1 MTVKS
6 KPGKTTPPPPEEQQ
20 DLPEDELNDLE
31 DLPVNELDE
40 LLLADI
46 ELPDIPDEPD
56 DEVLALEVQDL
67 ENLAREEPL
76 DLLDHPA
83 LMVELSEDP
92 VRLYLKEIGGIDLLD
107 TDREFW
113 LATRMEAVRRIETLS
128 RGHPLAWDE
137 AGASKRRT
145 RAEKSPFSPS
155 YLPRLLRRA
164 GDRLETRVGGYTSPA
179 ACLPRPGVDPLRSPD
194 AAPYLGC

>member
-1 MTVKS
+1 MSSTTW
-6 KPGKTTPPPPEEQQ
+6 KT
-20 DLPEDELNDLE
+20 
-31 DLPVNELDE
+31 LPVDELDE

-46 ELPDIPDEPD
+46 ETARMIPDEPD
-56 DEVLALEVQDL
+56 DEDALPWRCKTWKTWRDD
-67 ENLAREEPL
+67 EPL

-107 TDREFW
+107 TDQEFW
-113 LATRMEAVRRIETLS
+113 LATRLEAVRRIETLS

-145 RAEKSPFSPS
+145 RAKVA
-155 YLPRLLRRA
+155 LQ
-164 GDRLETRVGGYTSPA
+164 
-179 ACLPRPGVDPLRSPD
+179 PGVSTAPFMMSWRSPGS
-194 AAPYLGC
+194 ACWRIPVACSMPAPTWR

>member
-1 MTVKS
+1 MPAKS
-6 KPGKTTPPPPEEQQ
+6 NPQKPIPPPQEQP
-20 DLPEDELNDLE
+20 DPPADELNDME
-31 DLPVNELDE
+31 DLQVDGLDE

-56 DEVLALEVQDL
+56 DEALALEVQDL

-113 LATRMEAVRRIETLS
+113 LASRMEAVRRIETS
-128 RGHPLAWDE
+128 E
-137 AGASKRRT
+137 
-145 RAEKSPFSPS
+145 
-155 YLPRLLRRA
+155 
-164 GDRLETRVGGYTSPA
+164 
-179 ACLPRPGVDPLRSPD
+179 PRPPAR
-194 AAPYLGC
+194 LG

>member
-1 MTVKS
+1 M
-6 KPGKTTPPPPEEQQ
+6 
-20 DLPEDELNDLE
+20 E
-31 DLPVNELDE
+31 DLQVNGLDE

-46 ELPDIPDEPD
+46 ELPEIADEPD
-56 DEVLALEVQDL
+56 DEALAFEVQDL
-67 ENLAREEPL
+67 ERLARDEPL

-113 LATRMEAVRRIETLS
+113 LASRMEAVRRIETLS

-145 RAEKSPFSPS
+145 RS
-155 YLPRLLRRA
+155 
-164 GDRLETRVGGYTSPA
+164 ETRPSARRIYRAFYDELEIAWKRVLEDTSRLQYA
-179 ACLPRPGVDPLRSPD
+179 LPRPGARPDRSPD
-194 AAPYLGC
+194 AAPDLGCRRALLPARLPG